1 MLSLWKEKDFLKL
14 WTANIV
20 ASFGG
25 QALGLALSVYVFQ
38 LTQSALASGTMLVA
52 GTLPGLLLGGV
63 GGIYADRL
71 ERRSLM
77 VWVNVLRALLVGS
90 LVYVR
95 GLEDL
100 WWVYAVAFLQS
111 ALIQF
116 FTPAEQAL
124 IPLLV
129 PPKKLLEANA
139 SNTVALQV
147 VRLIAPALGGTLV
160 AFFGLGWVAA
170 LGASGFLLSSVLI
183 SLIRYRSRAK
193 GLESKPPPFKLAL
206 REGLLEVKR
215 NRTARALLWVSGLD
229 ALKEGALSALFA
241 AFTLGVLSAS
251 AQQMGFVNSIQAVG
265 GLLAGVLVPRLV
277 ARFQPRAV
285 ISVGLALNG
294 LCLWAIVT
302 FPSLALTLTL
312 FCLTGIPVTAAYVS
326 AGTLLQ
332 QSVADERRGRV
343 FGLQSVAGSLG
354 FLVSAMAGSLLGDVL
369 GVSPV
374 LSVFVLFD
382 VLAALVAWRMLEPTQ
397 NLHILPRPEA
407 LK

>member
-1 MLSLWKEKDFLKL
+1 M
-14 WTANIV
+14 
-20 ASFGG
+20 
-25 QALGLALSVYVFQ
+25 
-38 LTQSALASGTMLVA
+38 
-52 GTLPGLLLGGV
+52 
-63 GGIYADRL
+63 
-71 ERRSLM
+71 
-77 VWVNVLRALLVGS
+77 
-90 LVYVR
+90 
-95 GLEDL
+95 
-100 WWVYAVAFLQS
+100 
-111 ALIQF
+111 
-116 FTPAEQAL
+116 
-124 IPLLV
+124 
-129 PPKKLLEANA
+129 
-139 SNTVALQV
+139 
-147 VRLIAPALGGTLV
+147 
-160 AFFGLGWVAA
+160 
-170 LGASGFLLSSVLI
+170 
-183 SLIRYRSRAK
+183 
-193 GLESKPPPFKLAL
+193 
-206 REGLLEVKR
+206 KR

-397 NLHILPRPEA
+397 TPHILPRPEA